1 MSVIVTLT
9 LLSALGSCIVMFL
22 VYSILDG
29 LGYGIYAGVYTF
41 GNVILPT
48 VGAVVIYLMIKRW
61 IKMKNPLYSVTLQA
75 GSLLILYFMGVL
87 IWAAGEAYLCGTLTA
102 VGVKRVFIS
111 EFLGFLPVIFS
122 HAVLIPLFGDW
133 LTRANNYS
141 SKKL

>member
-102 VGVKRVFIS
+102 VGVQRVFIS

-141 SKKL
+141 S

>member
-141 SKKL
+141 S